1 MRAVNTVIMAAGIL
15 KKNHPEMQ
23 EDLQMLR
30 AMRDSN
36 LPKFLRDDII
46 LFRAIIKDLFP
57 GIVEPKTVYEQLEKE
72 LNEVVRENGLQTA
85 EEFLI
90 KCIQLNEM
98 TVVRHGMMLVGP
110 TGGGK
115 TRVLRAL
122 QGAVSRVKDADGVY
136 ETGFELVRA

>member
-57 GIVEPKTVYEQLEKE
+57 GIQEPV
-72 LNEVVRENGLQTA
+72 A
-85 EEFLI
+85 EYLT
-90 KCIQLNEM
+90 LAL
-98 TVVRHGMMLVGP
+98 TL
-110 TGGGK
+110 TSS
-115 TRVLRAL
+115 RA
-122 QGAVSRVKDADGVY
+122 SRSPSRS
-136 ETGFELVRA
+136 T

>member
-57 GIVEPKTVYEQLEKE
+57 GIQ
-72 LNEVVRENGLQTA
+72 VRGRQ
-85 EEFLI
+85 
-90 KCIQLNEM
+90 
-98 TVVRHGMMLVGP
+98 P
-110 TGGGK
+110 
-115 TRVLRAL
+115 
-122 QGAVSRVKDADGVY
+122 
-136 ETGFELVRA
+136 